1 MKRTM
6 SKKELLNLFD
16 EFNCSC
22 NKKFLC
28 AKFDFIN
35 LKQQENYYNDYSK
48 FVYSLENIDIIY
60 VYFEFNRHDKIKQIE
75 INIACNVDKYRDD
88 YEWLEYTGQL
98 YRFKLY

>member
-1 MKRTM
+1 M
-6 SKKELLNLFD
+6 SKKELLHLFD

-22 NKKFLC
+22 SKKFLC
-28 AKFDFIN
+28 TKFDFIN
-35 LKQQENYYNDYSK
+35 QEQQEKYYYNCTS

-60 VYFEFNRHDKIKQIE
+60 VYFEFSRNDKIKQIE
-75 INIACNVDKYRDD
+75 VNIACNVDKDRDD